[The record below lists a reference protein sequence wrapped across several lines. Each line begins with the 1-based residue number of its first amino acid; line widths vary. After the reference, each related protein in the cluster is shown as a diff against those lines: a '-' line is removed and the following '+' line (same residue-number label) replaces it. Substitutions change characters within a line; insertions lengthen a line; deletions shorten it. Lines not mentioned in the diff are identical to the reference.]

1 MKNLVLSMVGLTLCV
16 ACTSGASV
24 SEGAAKGAPLTQL
37 VSTSPVPEEPAA
49 SMVPQP
55 ALSTESAAAVDG
67 PSAETFLA
75 TLCEKRDFEAVRFY
89 DGTSDE
95 VSLTPKLAL
104 CRAEAFLTVDRLELA
119 REAVAPML
127 LRADPMAYRARALLS
142 DYYERLGRFDSIVE
156 LYTSTQ
162 MGDDPRALRNLGVAY
177 LRLGST
183 ELLDNLL
190 PESRPAK
197 TDAWRWVWWLRVIDG
212 KSNPSLSQLELETLL
227 AELPTSSVT
236 YEVSQL
242 RPLLTQA
249 YRRGQWLGAAK
260 RCTQASEVL
269 ENENRALKMARTSVA
284 AAVRGDGSV
293 WEATLSCALKLALL
307 TERPEETC
315 QEIHREQI
323 DWSVRDKLSTE
334 TVAYPDS
341 SECGWQDA
349 AIRDWIQRWQ
359 SAADL
364 EQRS

>member
-1 MKNLVLSMVGLTLCV
+1 MRCLHQWSGCERRRREECPCDSVGLDESSRGRSGCLGVPESVGLTEN
-16 ACTSGASV
+16 V
-24 SEGAAKGAPLTQL
+24 S
-37 VSTSPVPEEPAA
+37 
-49 SMVPQP
+49 
-55 ALSTESAAAVDG
+55 AVDG
-67 PSAETFLA
+67 ASAETFLA

-89 DGTSDE
+89 EGASVE
-95 VSLTPKLAL
+95 VSRKPKLAL
-104 CRAEAFLTVDRLELA
+104 CRAEAFLAVDRLELA
-119 REAVAPML
+119 REALAPLL
-127 LRADPMAYRARALLS
+127 LRADAMAHRARALLS
-142 DYYERLGRFDSIVE
+142 DYFERLGRFDGIVE
-156 LYTSTQ
+156 LYASAPID
-162 MGDDPRALRNLGVAY
+162 DDPRGLRNLGVAY
-177 LRLGST
+177 LRLGRA
-183 ELLDNLL
+183 ELLDTLL
-190 PESRPAK
+190 PQSAPTK
-197 TDAWRWVWWLRVIDG
+197 TDAWRWVWWLRALNRN
-212 KSNPSLSQLELETLL
+212 SSPSLSQLELEALV
-227 AELPTSSVT
+227 AELPASSVS

-260 RCTQASEVL
+260 RCTEATEVL

-334 TVAYPDS
+334 TIAYPDS

-359 SAADL
+359 STVDMG
-364 EQRS
+364 QRS

>member
-24 SEGAAKGAPLTQL
+24 SEGAAVPLLPSWSHRPARCRKNLQPPWYLSQLFRRRAPL
-37 VSTSPVPEEPAA
+37 SGG
-49 SMVPQP
+49 
-55 ALSTESAAAVDG
+55 G

-162 MGDDPRALRNLGVAY
+162 MGDDPRGLRNLGVAY

-183 ELLDNLL
+183 PSFSITLL

-212 KSNPSLSQLELETLL
+212 KSNVLRS
-227 AELPTSSVT
+227 ANSS
-236 YEVSQL
+236 
-242 RPLLTQA
+242 
-249 YRRGQWLGAAK
+249 
-260 RCTQASEVL
+260 
-269 ENENRALKMARTSVA
+269 
-284 AAVRGDGSV
+284 
-293 WEATLSCALKLALL
+293 
-307 TERPEETC
+307 
-315 QEIHREQI
+315 
-323 DWSVRDKLSTE
+323 
-334 TVAYPDS
+334 
-341 SECGWQDA
+341 
-349 AIRDWIQRWQ
+349 
-359 SAADL
+359 
-364 EQRS
+364 